1 MLSKPLYAGI
11 LINDED
17 MTLVTTSAKIKNMSE
32 QLKRVELNFDN
43 VIIHSRLYHFE
54 KKVYDS
60 GLSIK
65 VGHKGEEH
73 YYIDNRQYTIKRG
86 NYLLVNR
93 HRAFDCHLDS
103 TDPIEGFCLYLSQS
117 VILETMHTLES
128 QNEKLLDSLSYNSR
142 KEPQFLEKVYS
153 TSGDVLGQFIEGIR
167 PILEHNQPL
176 DLDNFFYTLAKKL
189 LISQASINEQI
200 NSISAARRSTREEL
214 YRRLSIARQ
223 YIFDNFQR
231 DIQLEEL
238 SREAMLSK
246 FHLLRSYRE
255 AFGTTPYRQVLDLRL
270 KHSVKLLEEG
280 ETLES
285 IALSLGFS
293 DRRSFTKAFKKVFG
307 CAPSHYR
314 ASLYTKPVNFG
325 NIQKL
330 AV

>member
-1 MLSKPLYAGI
+1 
-11 LINDED
+11 
-17 MTLVTTSAKIKNMSE
+17 MTLISTPLKIKNMSE
-32 QLKRVELNFDN
+32 QLRRVELNFDN
-43 VIIHSRLYHFE
+43 AIIHSKLYKFE

-65 VGHKGEEH
+65 LGHRGEEH
-73 YYIDNRQYTIKRG
+73 YFIDNKKYAITRG
-86 NYLLVNR
+86 EYLLVNR

-103 TDPIEGFCLYLSQS
+103 SELIEGFCLYLSQPI
-117 VILETMHTLES
+117 ILETIHTLES
-128 QNEKLLDSLSYNSR
+128 KNEKLLDSISYNER
-142 KEPQFLEKVYS
+142 REPQFLEKVYS
-153 TSGDVLGQFIEGIR
+153 TSGDVLGQFLEGIR
-167 PILEHNQPL
+167 PMLERNQLL
-176 DLDNFFYTLAKKL
+176 DLDSFFYTLAEKL
-189 LISQASINEQI
+189 LISQASINKQI
-200 NSISAARRSTREEL
+200 DSISAARRSTREEL

-223 YIFDNFQR
+223 YIQDNFQK

-255 AFGTTPYRQVLDLRL
+255 AFGTTPYRQVLNLRL
-270 KHSVKLLEEG
+270 KHSVKLLQEG
-280 ETLES
+280 QTLES

-314 ASLYTKPVNFG
+314 ATLYAKPVNFG
-325 NIQKL
+325 SLQKL